1 MKNFLETV
9 FEFVVLVLIVYFVVS
24 AVGMV
29 M

>member
-9 FEFVVLVLIVYFVVS
+9 LEFVVLVLVVYFVVS